1 MRRQGEKSRYS
12 AVNMAKVVRAL
23 KGPESK
29 VAAGLAGLVGVIGLG
44 VAITMTSCEIADS
57 ASRRARRDAEPS
69 VKRETAKNTTTP
81 SKTRPS
87 SVPPPASNAMT
98 GEPQMRVRILTS
110 VNAITI
116 KGSQG
121 LTLGQGDPRGVVALA
136 DGAKT
141 EAAGPSLSIAL
152 KAGQWIV
159 TDAGASKM
167 LPATASLV
175 LAPAKGSFGLQVNAT
190 TYPGVVRLAART
202 DVPDAFDAVNFVGV
216 EDYLPGVVGKEMLAG
231 WPLGAYQAQAVA
243 ARSYA
248 LQERERSMNAGQA
261 FDVESSDRDQVFGG
275 VTTNKVALQAV
286 QSTRGVVL
294 MDGGKVL
301 RAYFSSTCGG
311 RTASAKDTWPTGP
324 GFEFNLA
331 APLQS
336 YPRDSACNG
345 SPLYRWTVERP
356 RTELAG
362 RLRLFGERN
371 QLMVRRLK
379 DLVAIE
385 PMALTQDGRPS
396 RYKIIEPGGTW
407 YQLSAEE
414 LRLACNTSGSTPP
427 LPTLSSSAT
436 PGTALAM
443 SAAPSIA
450 LTANDAGGG
459 SAGKTAPLPDVDRK
473 TRVHSSDFEVGIK
486 GDRAV
491 ISGRGF
497 GHGVGLCQYC
507 AKAFAERGE
516 DWKTMLQRF
525 YPGAKIEKLY

>member
-1 MRRQGEKSRYS
+1 
-12 AVNMAKVVRAL
+12 MAKVVRAL

-57 ASRRARRDAEPS
+57 ASRRARRDSDAPT
-69 VKRETAKNTTTP
+69 KRDVA
-81 SKTRPS
+81 RS
-87 SVPPPASNAMT
+87 SVPGKANQPNVATSSAAIT
-98 GEPQMRVRILTS
+98 GEPQMRVRIVTS
-110 VNAITI
+110 ATTVAI
-116 KGSQG
+116 KGGSG
-121 LTLGQGDPRGVVALA
+121 LIIGQGDPRGVVALA
-136 DGAKT
+136 EGAKT
-141 EAAGPSLSIAL
+141 ESVGASVNVAL
-152 KAGQWIV
+152 KAGQWV
-159 TDAGASKM
+159 VSDAGSSRT
-167 LPATASLV
+167 LPASASLV
-175 LAPAKGSFGLQVNAT
+175 IMPAKGSVSGVQVNST
-190 TYPGVVRLAART
+190 TYPGVVRLSART
-202 DVPDAFDAVNFVGV
+202 DLADAFDVVNFVPV

-248 LQERERSMNAGQA
+248 LQERERSMNAGQP
-261 FDVESSDRDQVFGG
+261 FDVESSDKDQVFGG
-275 VTTNKVALQAV
+275 MTSNKVALQAV

-294 MDGGKVL
+294 LDGTNML

-331 APLQS
+331 APIQS
-336 YPRDSACNG
+336 YPRDSACNA

-356 RTELAG
+356 RAELVA
-362 RLRLFGERN
+362 RLKLFGERN

-379 DLVAIE
+379 DLAGIE
-385 PMALTQDGRPS
+385 PMAVTQDGRPS
-396 RYKIIEPGGTW
+396 RFKIIEPGGAW

-414 LRLACNTSGSTPP
+414 LRLACNTSGSTAP
-427 LPTLSSSAT
+427 LPTLGSV
-436 PGTALAM
+436 
-443 SAAPSIA
+443 AAPSA
-450 LTANDAGGG
+450 TLAMGSTPGLPSTTTDAAGGAG
-459 SAGKTAPLPDVDRK
+459 SKSTTVPDVDRK
-473 TRVHSSDFEVGIK
+473 TRVNSSDFEVAVK
-486 GDRAV
+486 GDRV
-491 ISGRGF
+491 IITGRGF